1 MGDPQEIRAIV
12 ERVVS
17 EALESHVSELRR
29 EVVERVIREIEP
41 VLESASAGESSAPG
55 GAPTDVLNSVIAS
68 IQDVNSQSDILRT
81 LLDGTARF
89 SGRAALFVIRS
100 GSANGWQARGFANS
114 DAIKGVTVDPSQG
127 LAGRATQDR
136 MPAAAAAAE
145 FSSNFVASFG
155 NPSDGNAVVLPL
167 VVKDKVAALLY
178 ADAGT

>member
-68 IQDVNSQSDILRT
+68 IQDVNSQSDILR
-81 LLDGTARF
+81 
-89 SGRAALFVIRS
+89 
-100 GSANGWQARGFANS
+100 
-114 DAIKGVTVDPSQG
+114 
-127 LAGRATQDR
+127 
-136 MPAAAAAAE
+136 
-145 FSSNFVASFG
+145 
-155 NPSDGNAVVLPL
+155 
-167 VVKDKVAALLY
+167 
-178 ADAGT
+178 